1 MREPFEKQT
10 KTTEDQGKHLI
21 TAIKEHQKQIIESN
35 EVAKND
41 FNIDRRVV
49 SNEKQKE
56 IFNRLVKERVN
67 EFADTK
73 DKIDL
78 NELVYKSITG
88 VNEPKG
94 FKNYQMPWKL
104 FEDLRDGDINPK
116 DVSKNQARFKL
127 HLIEIKTGGKKSLH
141 QKGIIK
147 ILPPFMV
154 YEEK

>member
-1 MREPFEKQT
+1 MGEPFEKQT

-67 EFADTK
+67 DMLIQ
-73 DKIDL
+73 KI
-78 NELVYKSITG
+78 
-88 VNEPKG
+88 
-94 FKNYQMPWKL
+94 KL
-104 FEDLRDGDINPK
+104 
-116 DVSKNQARFKL
+116 
-127 HLIEIKTGGKKSLH
+127 T
-141 QKGIIK
+141 
-147 ILPPFMV
+147 
-154 YEEK
+154 

>member
-1 MREPFEKQT
+1 
-10 KTTEDQGKHLI
+10 
-21 TAIKEHQKQIIESN
+21 
-35 EVAKND
+35 
-41 FNIDRRVV
+41 
-49 SNEKQKE
+49 
-56 IFNRLVKERVN
+56 
-67 EFADTK
+67 
-73 DKIDL
+73 
-78 NELVYKSITG
+78 
-88 VNEPKG
+88 
-94 FKNYQMPWKL
+94 MPWKL